1 MVLPKE
7 VEDVYCNMLS
17 DVLKQKYGCKVYKL
31 SVTGGETCPNRDGSC
46 STGGCIFCA
55 EGSGGFAAN
64 NGDVN
69 EQLDKAKARVKD
81 KFSGDKFIAYFQ
93 SYTATYLPPEIL
105 YEKLMT
111 AAKRDDIVAIS
122 VATRP
127 DCLDDEVMSVLS
139 KAVAVKPLT
148 VELGLQTASDK
159 TADLINRGYKTEC
172 YVDACKKL
180 RAIGSEIVAHVI
192 IGLPDETREDMLST
206 IELVSKTADGIKL
219 QLLHVLKGTRLCQMY
234 EKGEYVPLTIE
245 NYVNLLCDCITHL
258 DRRIVIN
265 RLTGDGDKRLL
276 VAPMWSADKKRV
288 YNYIQARFNERNIEQ
303 GSECAVKT

>member
-1 MVLPKE
+1 M
-7 VEDVYCNMLS
+7 YCNMLS
-17 DVLKQKYGCKVYKL
+17 DVLKQKHGGKVYKL
-31 SVTGGETCPNRDGSC
+31 SVIGGKTCPNRDGHC

-55 EGSGGFAAN
+55 EGSGGFAAKR
-64 NGDVN
+64 GDVN
-69 EQLDKAKARVKD
+69 EQLNKAKARVEA
-81 KFSGDKFIAYFQ
+81 KFKGDKFIAYFQ

-105 YEKLMT
+105 KDKLM
-111 AAKRDDIVAIS
+111 AAASRDDIVAIS

-127 DCLDDEVMSVLS
+127 DCLGDEVMSVLRE
-139 KAVAVKPLT
+139 VAALKPLT

-159 TADLINRGYKTEC
+159 TAELINRGYKTEC

-180 RAIGSEIVAHVI
+180 RAIGAEIVAHVI
-192 IGLPDETREDMLST
+192 IGLPNETREDMLST

-219 QLLHVLKGTRLCQMY
+219 QLLHVLKGTRLCEMY
-234 EKGEYVPLTIE
+234 EKGEYTPLTIE

-258 DRRIVIN
+258 DKRIVIH

-276 VAPMWSADKKRV
+276 IAPMWSGDKKHV
-288 YNYIQARFNERNIEQ
+288 YNYITAELKNRNIEQ